1 VQAFTTTHLHGS
13 YCTYDKIFFW
23 QGQYRKDHGKM
34 QDQIVNA
41 IVAVEALKLELSDA
55 LTPMSPAG
63 TPTWILENG
72 FSPNIISRRTQ
83 PLGVDHGVDT

>member
-1 VQAFTTTHLHGS
+1 
-13 YCTYDKIFFW
+13 
-23 QGQYRKDHGKM
+23 M

-41 IVAVEALKLELSDA
+41 IVVVEALKLKMELSDA
-55 LTPMSPAG
+55 LTPMSPTG

-72 FSPNIISRRTQ
+72 FSPNIISRRRTQ